1 MKKSF
6 PANINGTIFYI
17 DEDAY
22 NLLNTYLEQIR
33 HAFGG
38 PDGNEILADIEARIS
53 ELFSERVQKG
63 SAVITIN
70 DVNDVIEKMGRP
82 SQIAGN
88 DDDAPANG
96 PTAAQPG
103 AQPGPTPPP
112 FAMPT
117 PPAPNKRFYR
127 NVDNKVFGG
136 VISGLALYLGWNV
149 NVMRALTVILS
160 VCFGT
165 IFSLFWVIVILYL
178 IAWMIVPPAVTPL
191 QKLEASGQP
200 ITMNNLG
207 QTVINNNAPFNTS
220 GSGSDFI
227 GKVLAIFGKLVI
239 GFFGL
244 MAGIGIIVTLWFF
257 ICAVAGIISSL
268 MWGSTY
274 WFDVFDF
281 GGSGSPIVF
290 GIFMALTML
299 ACIIPAIAIFWGACT
314 IFFKAKG
321 ASRSLIITSIIIEV
335 LLIIG
340 ALVTFTYY
348 ASTLHTCALLSPVIV
363 SFSTLQ
369 LC

>member
-33 HAFGG
+33 HAFCGS
-38 PDGNEILADIEARIS
+38 DGDEIISDIEARIS

-63 SAVITIN
+63 PAVITIK

-82 SQIAGN
+82 NQIAGN
-88 DDDAPANG
+88 DDADQANPG
-96 PTAAQPG
+96 AAQ
-103 AQPGPTPPP
+103 AGPTPPP
-112 FAMPT
+112 FTMPT
-117 PPAPNKRFYR
+117 PPAPNKRLYR

-136 VISGLALYLGWNV
+136 VLSGLALYLNWNPTILRV
-149 NVMRALTVILS
+149 LTVLLS

-165 IFSLFWVIVILYL
+165 ILSIFWLIVILYL

-200 ITMNNLG
+200 VTMNNLG
-207 QTVINNNAPFNTS
+207 QTVINNTAPESATDVF
-220 GSGSDFI
+220 
-227 GKVLAIFGKLVI
+227 GKVLSIFGKLVI
-239 GFFGL
+239 GFFGII
-244 MAGIGIIVTLWFF
+244 AGFGIIVTLWFL
-257 ICAVAGIISSL
+257 ICCVSGIISAIF
-268 MWGSTY
+268 WNSTF
-274 WFDVFDF
+274 WFDIFDF
-281 GGSGSPIVF
+281 SGHGDPIIF
-290 GIFMALTML
+290 GTFWGLTLL
-299 ACIIPAIAIFWGACT
+299 ACIIPAIGIFWGACT
-314 IFFKAKG
+314 VFFKAKG
-321 ASRSLIITSIIIEV
+321 ASRGLIITAIVVEV
-335 LLIIG
+335 ILIIG

-348 ASTLHTCALLSPVIV
+348 STHLAISAAVLSPALA